1 MENLPK
7 LVVVALVCVAKDNA
21 ILLVKQ
27 DYGKRYWSLP
37 GGMVE
42 SGESVDQAAIR
53 EVKEETGLDIRV
65 KRVVGLYSKPSED
78 ALAITFE
85 GEVTSGNLK
94 PSNEISDCRYFQF
107 DHLPQ
112 PVRGHLQERIN
123 DFRRRL
129 SYAVFRTQ

>member
-1 MENLPK
+1 MDNLPR
-7 LVVVALVCVAKDNA
+7 LVVVALVFVAKDDA

-85 GEVTSGNLK
+85 GEVTSGSLT

-123 DFRRRL
+123 DFRRKL

>member
-7 LVVVALVCVAKDNA
+7 LVVVALVFVVKDDA
-21 ILLVKQ
+21 VLLVKQ
-27 DYGKRYWSLP
+27 NYGKRYWSLP

-65 KRVVGLYSKPSED
+65 KRVVGLYSKPSKD

-107 DHLPQ
+107 DRLPQ
-112 PVRGHLQERIN
+112 PVRDHLRDRIN
-123 DFRRRL
+123 DFRRKL

>member
-1 MENLPK
+1 MENLPR
-7 LVVVALVCVAKDNA
+7 LVVVALVFVTRDDA

-27 DYGKRYWSLP
+27 DYGQRYWSLP

-85 GEVTSGNLK
+85 GEVIGGNVQ

-123 DFRRRL
+123 DFRRKL